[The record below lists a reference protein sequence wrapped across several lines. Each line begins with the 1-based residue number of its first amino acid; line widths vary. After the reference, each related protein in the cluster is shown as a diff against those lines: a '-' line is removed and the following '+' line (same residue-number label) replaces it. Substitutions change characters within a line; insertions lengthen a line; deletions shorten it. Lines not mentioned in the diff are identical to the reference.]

1 MRHIVAGTPA
11 LYACRLCAGC
21 SIWYRVT
28 CKIQCCK
35 NVTTRF
41 APANFA
47 PDVNATYCRRRIYS
61 CARVGC
67 APLRGSGSWWHI
79 RYSVAKMS
87 RARWRGPGLGAA
99 RRLYVLIVYHALRL
113 RPYPLRASG
122 CQDLVMGIGLRE
134 RRGPKTFSFLNKFLI
149 SQSLF
154 FI

>member
-1 MRHIVAGTPA
+1 MHEASNKSMRHIVAGTPA

-99 RRLYVLIVYHALRL
+99 RRLSSLRCI
-113 RPYPLRASG
+113 PCSTSTSVPAARASSFP
-122 CQDLVMGIGLRE
+122 
-134 RRGPKTFSFLNKFLI
+134 RRCAARVARG
-149 SQSLF
+149 
-154 FI
+154 